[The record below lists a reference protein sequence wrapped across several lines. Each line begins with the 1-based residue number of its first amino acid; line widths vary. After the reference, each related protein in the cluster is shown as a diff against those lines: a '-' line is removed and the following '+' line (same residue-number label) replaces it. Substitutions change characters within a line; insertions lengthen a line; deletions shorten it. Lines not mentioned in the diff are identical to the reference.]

1 MVKETES
8 IQSIYIISKLLR
20 DYSNILFE
28 SIPLLCRTFCW
39 NDRNR
44 HQPLRVFVSTILS
57 QLSLTLVIHSLKPK
71 NWLARK
77 YMKHEESTPCKTHCW
92 TQVRFERSGNERCRD
107 GERRW
112 WRRRREGGEEGG
124 NEIALIVWNLI
135 LIPDV
140 IWADA
145 AVLKRRG
152 NKRRFRKAPKGSTR
166 ATSTWHARVPATLA
180 LCQSVKRLSRHF
192 ISRLPS
198 PQFVHPLHHPL
209 ITSRDNLQ

>member
-1 MVKETES
+1 MKRKTG
-8 IQSIYIISKLLR
+8 LH
-20 DYSNILFE
+20 DIL
-28 SIPLLCRTFCW
+28 
-39 NDRNR
+39 
-44 HQPLRVFVSTILS
+44 
-57 QLSLTLVIHSLKPK
+57 KMK
-71 NWLARK
+71 NWPYQLGRF
-77 YMKHEESTPCKTHCW
+77 PLVRHCW
-92 TQVRFERSGNERCRD
+92 TSSVERSRNERCRD

-112 WRRRREGGEEGG
+112 WWRREGGGGREGGRG

-166 ATSTWHARVPATLA
+166 ATSTWHARCVPSTLA

-198 PQFVHPLHHPL
+198 PQFVHPTPCNVL
-209 ITSRDNLQ
+209 RDNLRYGTSFDDFSYESREICVAMLLTCV

>member
-1 MVKETES
+1 MEHLVLDWNIFSSSYSTH
-8 IQSIYIISKLLR
+8 QSL
-20 DYSNILFE
+20 
-28 SIPLLCRTFCW
+28 
-39 NDRNR
+39 
-44 HQPLRVFVSTILS
+44 QVFASS
-57 QLSLTLVIHSLKPK
+57 S
-71 NWLARK
+71 LARYPLCNSSRLYK
-77 YMKHEESTPCKTHCW
+77 NAKKNRKTFLYYIKNEELALSTRFPLVRHRW
-92 TQVRFERSGNERCRD
+92 TSSVERSRNERCRD

-112 WRRRREGGEEGG
+112 WRRRRGEGEEGG

-166 ATSTWHARVPATLA
+166 ATSTWHARCVASTLA

-198 PQFVHPLHHPL
+198 PQFVHSPPF
-209 ITSRDNLQ
+209 RNVPW